1 MSTFSAFSAPG
12 RWFRGNCHTHT
23 TLSDGKGT
31 PQEVAGLYRELGYD
45 FLVLTDHWKC
55 HAEVESL
62 CRKGFLVI
70 PGIELHPP
78 AGAPNT
84 VVPHHIVGIGVERAP
99 SKARMLKQTARAAL
113 RWIEREKGI
122 AVYAHPYWSGHT
134 IEHMREGRGAFGV
147 EAFNNVCAVER
158 DLGDASAHVDMAL
171 SAGIPWRI
179 CAVDDLHRPQRDLSG
194 GWIMVKSR
202 ELTRTAILGAIRRGN
217 FYATQGPQIR
227 SLRIERQ
234 VARVECSPVR
244 KIVWHMEGPYGRVAF
259 EPGKTIT
266 SAEFDLRPRR
276 GKTKYLR
283 LEIVDKNGLK
293 AWSNP
298 VWFDKDSGRWMDDL

>member
-1 MSTFSAFSAPG
+1 MPTFSAFTAPG

-23 TLSDGKGT
+23 NLSDGKST
-31 PQEVAGLYRELGYD
+31 PQETAELYRGLGYD

-62 CRKGFLVI
+62 CRKGFVVI

-84 VVPHHIVGIGVERAP
+84 VISHHIVGIGVSKAP
-99 SKARMLKQTARAAL
+99 SKPRMQKQTARAAL
-113 RWIEREKGI
+113 RWIEREGGI

-158 DLGDASAHVDMAL
+158 GLGDSSAHVDMAL
-171 SAGIPWRI
+171 SAGFPWRI
-179 CAVDDLHRPQRDLSG
+179 FAVDDLHSAQRDLSG

-202 ELTRTAILGAIRRGN
+202 ELSQAAILRAIRRGH
-217 FYATQGPQIR
+217 FYATQGPVIR
-227 SLRIERQ
+227 SVRIERHT
-234 VARVECSPVR
+234 ARIECSPV
-244 KIVWHMEGPYGRVAF
+244 KAIVWHMEGPYGRAF
-259 EPGKTIT
+259 FAKEEPLT
-266 SAEFDLRPRR
+266 SSELNIRTRR
-276 GKTKYLR
+276 GRTKYLR
-283 LEIVDKNGLK
+283 VEIIDADGKK

-298 VWFDKDSGRWMDDL
+298 VWFDKERRCWTEDL